1 MKATALALVFV
12 GCYWILNGY
21 QSMDQGGSAGIWQIA
36 LGIATLPLAKFLWN
50 RDIGPKESD

>member
-1 MKATALALVFV
+1 MKATAQALVFV

-36 LGIATLPLAKFLWN
+36 LGLATLPVAKFLWD
-50 RDIGPKESD
+50 RDIGPRES